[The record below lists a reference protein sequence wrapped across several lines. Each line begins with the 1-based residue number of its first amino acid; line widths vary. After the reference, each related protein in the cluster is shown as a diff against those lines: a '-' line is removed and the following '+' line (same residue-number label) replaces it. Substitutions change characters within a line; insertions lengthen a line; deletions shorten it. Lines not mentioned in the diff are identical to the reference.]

1 MLLRSRGSAYTA
13 ADLEQSDFL
22 VNDDMNRLR
31 NKRYYNLPFFFFI
44 VCYTVEL
51 FLLIILK

>member
-22 VNDDMNRLR
+22 VNVDMNRLR

-51 FLLIILK
+51 SLLIILK